1 MAVEPIAFLPSA
13 IPLQRAQYRT
23 RMEGNSPTPGTLSS
37 VPYVAE
43 RASDAVLA
51 RATDSISGAQ
61 RRTRIESPIA
71 GMKDR
76 SQPDLV
82 RRAEEVDVRAPG

>member
-1 MAVEPIAFLPSA
+1 MFPAS
-13 IPLQRAQYRT
+13 YT
-23 RMEGNSPTPGTLSS
+23 RQPAPERPAHRGSPTPRTLSS
-37 VPYVAE
+37 VPYIAE

-51 RATDSISGAQ
+51 RATDSIWVAH

-71 GMKDR
+71 GTKDR

-82 RRAEEVDVRAPG
+82 RRAEEVDMRAPG